1 MTISPGETVG
11 AYRIIEPLGQGG
23 MATVFKAYHAA
34 LDRYVAI
41 KVLHPAF
48 KEDPNFLSRFNREA
62 RIVAKLDHPNIVP
75 IYDFAQD
82 ADTPYLVMRYVEGKT
97 LKAILREGPIP
108 TERVF
113 SIIRPALDGLAYAH
127 AQGVLHRDIKPSN
140 IMVAND
146 EHVYLADFGLAR
158 IAKAGESTMS
168 QDMLIGTPQ
177 YISPEQASGKPIDER
192 SDIYSVGI
200 VLYEMLTG
208 RVPFS
213 ADTPYSVIHDH
224 IYTPLPLPTSINPN
238 LPPNLERVL
247 VKALDKDPAARY
259 ASANELS
266 AALDQARVAAPVVVS
281 APAQP
286 GTTPAPASL
295 PSLPEPATPPKPAN
309 HTRRNALIGIV
320 LLLALLAC
328 GAFVFTDRRAILSA
342 LTHAT
347 PTASPGTDPLKAAE
361 ERVKASPN
369 DPFAHI
375 QLGTVL
381 ANRRNYDGAYAEFD
395 RAIALNPKLSTG
407 YLRAGELAEDQSDLN
422 RATNYFEAGLKSQG
436 DSVDLL
442 AAESGVL
449 LQQKSDD
456 SARALIDRALR
467 LDSNSAPA
475 ISAMADY
482 ERALNKPV
490 EALRDYSRALVIDP
504 NLAAAHFGLG
514 ALAQQRGTAA
524 EAKRQYQMVID
535 NTDAPLFLKDRATL
549 AMKTLGG

>member
-97 LKAILREGPIP
+97 LKAILREGPLP

-146 EHVYLADFGLAR
+146 AHVYLADFGLAR
-158 IAKAGESTMS
+158 IVKAGESTMS

-259 ASANELS
+259 ASANESS
-266 AALDQARVAAPVVVS
+266 AALDQARVAAPIGVA

-286 GTTPAPASL
+286 GATPAPTPL

-320 LLLALLAC
+320 LLLALFAC
-328 GAFVFTDRRAILSA
+328 GAFAFADRRALLSA

-347 PTASPGTDPLKAAE
+347 PTAPPGTDPLKAAE
-361 ERVKASPN
+361 ERVKANPN

-381 ANRRNYDGAYAEFD
+381 ANRRNYDAAYAEFD

-422 RATNYFEAGLKSQG
+422 RATNYFEAGLKTQG

-442 AAESGVL
+442 VAESDVL

-456 SARALIDRALR
+456 NARTLIDRALR

-504 NLAAAHFGLG
+504 NLPAAHFGLG
-514 ALAQQRGTAA
+514 ALAQQRGTAV

-535 NTDAPLFLKDRATL
+535 NTDAPLFLKDRATQ
-549 AMKTLGG
+549 AMKILGG